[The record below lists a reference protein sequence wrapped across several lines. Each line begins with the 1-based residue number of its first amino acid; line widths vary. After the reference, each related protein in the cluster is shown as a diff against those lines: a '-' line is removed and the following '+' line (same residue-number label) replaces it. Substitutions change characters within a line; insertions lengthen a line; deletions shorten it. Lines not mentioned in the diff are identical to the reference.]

1 MMKKR
6 MDDDIENV
14 GIMQGF
20 LTGED
25 DGEIEGD
32 GEEGSEYE
40 DEGRSMPEME
50 RTPRSPE
57 ILMNNLRGDMRSID
71 ARRDELADLV
81 GYQAATETPEPVLA
95 MLQPVLAQQGGL
107 GGLPQSQPMA
117 QGPQPPMMAPPGV
130 GEPMG
135 GPLPAGG
142 IADMLGALGAGGAGG
157 APGGAMPPGAMPPG
171 AMPPVQ
177 MARGGIVQR
186 FQAGSGE
193 SGVTPVEGEEPAPGA
208 APLMVYSPDLVQ
220 AAKAASTQLLNR
232 APAAVP
238 TLTAA
243 TASRLPEYQRLLG
256 ADKGMAEAQM
266 LLELGQRAFGFAGN
280 VDEGGRP
287 LRGGFFSRLA
297 GATKTLPTA
306 IGRNIEAMDKIDRQI
321 KLLAVQQGEK
331 DIDQVVAQNTKLL
344 DQKRALFSD
353 VLKADARVQAEKM
366 KGLSSTIFGKG
377 DWEWNVVNMPGLIDR
392 YAAGQTDDKET
403 RLVDSAITKF
413 KTPRFETRVDPDSKM
428 PYTVQVPVTLPGFV
442 TAAEDARKK
451 LGLPTAATPALA
463 PAGTAVVPG
472 TSPGAPSVTPP
483 GAPSVTPP
491 GTSAAPPGPPFATP
505 GSSLWRDRFDISG
518 PVAAAFATV
527 SKIPGAGDPMANLT
541 LARQNAELKAERLIE
556 ALLKSAQGSVR
567 EQERLAGVINI
578 RPSAFTDPD
587 VYGTRLIAL
596 GRTLQEGI
604 QELDA
609 QSRSDGLEGRPKLTA
624 DQRTTARQ
632 RAMDYRKIYSEL
644 GLPPAVFSEE
654 DIKRYPPGTEVLVNG
669 TILKRVKAPQ

>member
-25 DGEIEGD
+25 EGENEGD

-107 GGLPQSQPMA
+107 GALPQSQPMT

-142 IADMLGALGAGGAGG
+142 IADMLGALGGGAGG
-157 APGGAMPPGAMPPG
+157 AAPAGAMPPGAVPPAAMPPG

-208 APLMVYSPDLVQ
+208 APLMVYSPELVDAARKASADLL
-220 AAKAASTQLLNR
+220 KRT
-232 APAAVP
+232 PATVP

-306 IGRNIEAMDKIDRQI
+306 MGRNIEAMDKIDRQL

-331 DIDQVVAQNTKLL
+331 DIDQVVAQNAKLL

-366 KGLSSTIFGKG
+366 KGLSSKIFGLG
-377 DWEWNVVNMPGLIDR
+377 DWEWNIVNTPGLIDR
-392 YAAGQTDDKET
+392 YAAGETNINET
-403 RLVDSAITKF
+403 RLLFSAIEKF
-413 KTPRFETRVDPDSKM
+413 KLPRRETRTDPDSKM
-428 PYTVQVPVTLPGFV
+428 QYVVEVGGIVPGFV
-442 TAAEDARKK
+442 REAEDARKK
-451 LGLPTAATPALA
+451 LGLPTASTPRLA
-463 PAGTAVVPG
+463 PAGTAV
-472 TSPGAPSVTPP
+472 SLATPP
-483 GAPSVTPP
+483 GGAGGPAAPGAAPADAAP
-491 GTSAAPPGPPFATP
+491 GTPAAPGGAAPLPTI
-505 GSSLWRDRFDISG
+505 SLWKERFNISG
-518 PVAAAFATV
+518 PIPAGAGVI
-527 SKIPGAGDPMANLT
+527 SGIPGLGDPFAEIT
-541 LARQNAELKAERLIE
+541 LARQQAQQQAERVIE
-556 ALLKSAQGSVR
+556 SLMKSTAGSVR
-567 EQERLAGVINI
+567 EQERLRPVIGI
-578 RPSAFTDPD
+578 IPSATLDPD
-587 VYGTRLIAL
+587 AYGTKLIAL
-596 GRTLQEGI
+596 GSTLQDLIRMYDE
-604 QELDA
+604 QANDFK
-609 QSRSDGLEGRPKLTA
+609 KLNPA
-624 DQRTTARQ
+624 QRTTAQEKGLNLR
-632 RAMDYRKIYSEL
+632 RHYDML
-644 GLPPAVFSEE
+644 GLPPAVYTEAEF
-654 DIKRYPPGTEVLVNG
+654 KRYPPGTEVLWQG
-669 TILKRVKAPQ
+669 RTPAKIK

>member
-40 DEGRSMPEME
+40 DERRSMPEME

-107 GGLPQSQPMA
+107 GALPQSQPMA

-142 IADMLGALGAGGAGG
+142 IAEMLGAMGLGG
-157 APGGAMPPGAMPPG
+157 APGAAPAGAMPPGAMPPGTMPPG

-186 FQAGSGE
+186 FQAGSDE
-193 SGVTPVEGEEPAPGA
+193 SGVTPAGGEEPAPGT
-208 APLMVYSPDLVQ
+208 APLMVYTPELVQ
-220 AAKAASTQLLNR
+220 AAKAASAQLLKR
-232 APAAVP
+232 APTNVP
-238 TLTAA
+238 TLATA

-297 GATKTLPTA
+297 SATKTLPTA
-306 IGRNIEAMDKIDRQI
+306 MGRNIEAMDKIDRQI

-366 KGLSSTIFGKG
+366 KSLNSTIFGKG
-377 DWEWNVVNMPGLIDR
+377 DWEWNIVNMPGLIDR

-403 RLVDSAITKF
+403 RLIDSAITKL
-413 KTPRFETRVDPDSKM
+413 KTPRFETRIDPDSKM

-442 TAAEDARKK
+442 TAAEAARKE

-463 PAGTAVVPG
+463 PPGTAVVPG

-483 GAPSVTPP
+483 G
-491 GTSAAPPGPPFATP
+491 TSATPPGPPFATP

-578 RPSAFTDPD
+578 KPSAFTDPD

-609 QSRSDGLEGRPKLTA
+609 QSRSDGLEGRPKLTS

>member
-25 DGEIEGD
+25 EGENEGD

-40 DEGRSMPEME
+40 DQGMSMPEME
-50 RTPRSPE
+50 RSPKSPE

-117 QGPQPPMMAPPGV
+117 QGPQPPMMPPPGV

-142 IADMLGALGAGGAGG
+142 IADMLGGMGA
-157 APGGAMPPGAMPPG
+157 APSMPPG

-193 SGVTPVEGEEPAPGA
+193 SGVTPVEGQEPAPGA
-208 APLMVYSPDLVQ
+208 APLMVYSPELVEAARRASADLL
-220 AAKAASTQLLNR
+220 KRT
-232 APAAVP
+232 PAAVP

-366 KGLSSTIFGKG
+366 KGMGSTIFGKG
-377 DWEWNVVNMPGLIDR
+377 DWEWNVVNMPGLVDR

-403 RLVDSAITKF
+403 RLVESAITKF
-413 KTPRFETRVDPDSKM
+413 KTPRYETHFDPVTKA
-428 PYTVQVPVTLPGFV
+428 PYTKEMPVMLPGFV
-442 TAAEDARKK
+442 TAAEAARRK
-451 LGLPTAATPALA
+451 LNLPVSATPALA
-463 PAGTAVVPG
+463 PAGSAVRPATPPAAAAEPAAPGAAATVPG
-472 TSPGAPSVTPP
+472 GATADATPGAP
-483 GAPSVTPP
+483 
-491 GTSAAPPGPPFATP
+491 AAPAGPGPLPRV
-505 GSSLWRDRFDISG
+505 SLWQDRFKVSG
-518 PVAAAFATV
+518 PVPAAIGFV
-527 SKIPGAGDPMANLT
+527 SAIPGMGDPAAEIT
-541 LARQNAELKAERLIE
+541 LARQQAQQQAERVIE
-556 ALLKSAQGSVR
+556 SLMKSTAGSVR
-567 EQERLAGVINI
+567 EQERLRPVIGI
-578 RPSAFTDPD
+578 IPTATLDPD
-587 VYGTRLIAL
+587 AYGTKLIAL
-596 GRTLQEGI
+596 GTTI
-604 QELDA
+604 QDMIREYDN
-609 QSRSDGLEGRPKLTA
+609 QGKDESGLKPEDRA
-624 DQRTTARQ
+624 FARR
-632 RAMDYRKIYSEL
+632 RAMDLRRQYDML
-644 GLPPAVFSEE
+644 GLPPPVYTEAEF
-654 DIKRYPPGTEVLVNG
+654 KRYPPGTEVLWMG
-669 TILKRVKAPQ
+669 RTPAKVK

>member
-6 MDDDIENV
+6 VDDDIENV

-20 LTGED
+20 MQSMD
-25 DGEIEGD
+25 D
-32 GEEGSEYE
+32 GEEGSDD
-40 DEGRSMPEME
+40 DEEGMSMPEME
-50 RTPRSPE
+50 RSPKSPE

-107 GGLPQSQPMA
+107 AGLPQSQPMA
-117 QGPQPPMMAPPGV
+117 QGPQPPMMPPPGV

-142 IADMLGALGAGGAGG
+142 IADMLGAMGMGGG
-157 APGGAMPPGAMPPG
+157 APGAAPAGAMPPGAMPPG
-171 AMPPVQ
+171 DMPPVA

-193 SGVTPVEGEEPAPGA
+193 SGVTPVDDEEPAPGA
-208 APLMVYSPDLVQ
+208 APLMVYSPELVDAARKASADLL
-220 AAKAASTQLLNR
+220 KR
-232 APAAVP
+232 APAVVP
-238 TLTAA
+238 NLA
-243 TASRLPEYQRLLG
+243 TATQARLPEYQRLLG
-256 ADKGMAEAQM
+256 ANKGPSEAQM
-266 LLELGQRAFGFAGN
+266 LFELGQRAFGFAGN

-297 GATKTLPTA
+297 SATKTLPTA
-306 IGRNIEAMDKIDRQI
+306 IGRQVEAMDKIDRQI

-344 DQKRALFSD
+344 EQKRALFSD

-366 KGLSSTIFGKG
+366 KGLSGSIWGKG
-377 DWEWNVVNMPGLIDR
+377 DWEWRIVNMPGMLDR

-403 RLVDSAITKF
+403 RLIDSAITKF
-413 KTPRFETRVDPDSKM
+413 KTPRYETRIDPDSKM
-428 PYTVQVPVTLPGFV
+428 PYTVQVPATLPGFV
-442 TAAEDARKK
+442 TAAEAARKK
-451 LGLPTAATPALA
+451 LGLPVSATPALA

-472 TSPGAPSVTPP
+472 TPPGTPAAAPGATPP
-483 GAPSVTPP
+483 GAPAAAAE
-491 GTSAAPPGPPFATP
+491 AAPAAQ

-518 PVAAAFATV
+518 PASAAFATV
-527 SKIPGAGDPMANLT
+527 SKIPGLGDPMANLT

-609 QSRSDGLEGRPKLTA
+609 QSLSDGLEGRPKLTA
-624 DQRTTARQ
+624 DQRTDARQ
-632 RAMDYRKIYSEL
+632 RAMNYRKIYAEL
-644 GLPPAVFSEE
+644 GLPPAVYSEA

-669 TILKRVKAPQ
+669 TTLKRIKSSQ